1 MDLFTSS
8 GEFNPEL
15 MDLSQNKTFQKMLKY
30 CDEVFSFQ
38 RYKVVKRMIETTP
51 KLETFERNILL
62 EMLEECKEVNSNN
75 GIYKTQKQI
84 DWERA
89 NKAWLERG

>member
-1 MDLFTSS
+1 MDIFTSS
-8 GEFNPEL
+8 GNFEPEL

-30 CDEVFSFQ
+30 CDEVYSYQ

-51 KLETFERNILL
+51 KLEEFERNILL
-62 EMLEECKEVNSNN
+62 ESLETAVIVNSNN